1 MKVLIVYATAGA
13 GHKKAAQALQGHLQN
28 THPEISSNAIDI
40 LDYTPKFFKLLYSE
54 GYTLLISKLPWLWYI
69 LYRVSYLFPGNSFF
83 AYFDYLT
90 TQPFV
95 HLLRKDK
102 YDIVVSTHF
111 LVNST
116 ISIYKNKNPE
126 SNLRLVSIITDYN
139 LHPIWISEAVDAY
152 ITSCDYV
159 KDELIKRGVN
169 EAKIKDFG
177 IPAHSKFYASLD
189 RKAIALELG
198 VDPSRFTALIM
209 TGAFGIGPIEEIV
222 ESLAGKMQLLVVC
235 GKNAGLYQRLSAA
248 NFNGVKV
255 YPLVENVEELMSV
268 SDAILTKAGGLSI
281 TESLIKGLPMIFF
294 SNIPGLETANA
305 RVISGYGAGFIAEAV
320 GEIKRTAISLEND
333 RSLYEKTRLNINKI
347 KHIDTLAKLS
357 EFLLALS

>member
-1 MKVLIVYATAGA
+1 MKVLIVYASAGA
-13 GHKKAAQALQGHLQN
+13 GHKMAAQAFQSHLQN
-28 THPEISSNAIDI
+28 THPKISSKTIDI
-40 LDYTPKFFKLLYSE
+40 LDYTPKVFKALYSE
-54 GYTLLISKLPWLWYI
+54 GYTFLITRLPWLWFI
-69 LYRVSYLFPGNSFF
+69 LYRVSYIFSNNPIF
-83 AYFDYLT
+83 AYIDYIT
-90 TQPFV
+90 SQPFIR
-95 HLLRKDK
+95 HLRREK
-102 YDIVVSTHF
+102 YDIVISTHF
-111 LVNST
+111 LVNSA
-116 ISIYKNKNPE
+116 ISVYKKKNPE
-126 SNLRLVSIITDYN
+126 INLRLISIITDYN

-159 KDELIKRGVN
+159 KGELIKRGV
-169 EAKIKDFG
+169 EADKIKDFG
-177 IPAHSKFYASLD
+177 IPAHPKFYASLD
-189 RKAIALELG
+189 RKATALKLG

-222 ESLAGKMQLLVVC
+222 ESLSGRMQLLVVC
-235 GKNAGLYQRLSAA
+235 GKNAGLYSRLSSA

-268 SDAILTKAGGLSI
+268 SDIVLTKAGGLSI

-305 RVISGYGAGFIAEAV
+305 RVISGYGAGFIAKAV

-333 RSLYEKTRLNINKI
+333 RSLYEKTGLNINKI
-347 KHIDTLAKLS
+347 KHIDTLDKLS